1 LLLASK
7 TASLLPCSS
16 SCSIFPPEPSRLFY
30 KPKNLEEILASIGGA
45 KKDGLERKKK
55 KKAHSLKP

>member
-16 SCSIFPPEPSRLFY
+16 SCSICPPEPSRLFY

-45 KKDGLERKKK
+45 KEDGLERKKK
-55 KKAHSLKP
+55 KKAHGLKP